1 MVGIV
6 LISHGDLAK
15 GIVSSASMLVPQL
28 DNVTSL
34 TLWPEDNPDEFQEK
48 LEAAVKAAD
57 TGDGVFILAD
67 MLGGT
72 PANRAMYCIGERV
85 RMMTGLSLPMLYSL
99 INIRE
104 ETSDLEALARDV
116 MAEAKDAMVDVNKM
130 ISPKDG
136 ESKNGSAE

>member
-1 MVGIV
+1 MVGVV

-34 TLWPEDNPDEFQEK
+34 TLWPEDNPDEFQQK
-48 LEAAVKAAD
+48 LEAAVKQAD

-72 PANRAMYCIGERV
+72 PSNRAMYVVGDRV

-99 INIRE
+99 LTIRE
-104 ETSDLEALARDV
+104 ETSDLVQLAKDV
-116 MAEAKDAMVDVNKM
+116 MAEAKEAMVDVNEMMK
-130 ISPKDG
+130 SG
-136 ESKNGSAE
+136 G